1 MYKQWPAVFLTM
13 IFLVIIPIFWIFNY
27 IHTASQHASSQGG
40 VLDLRKWDFQANGVV
55 PLKGEWELYR
65 DQLLTPESFQ
75 ASHSSS
81 DKTPEP
87 TGLVHVPGIWNS
99 YMGSAGSRK
108 ATGYATYRLRVL
120 VPERENKIY
129 GFKTDNIRSA
139 NRIFING
146 TEVGASGD
154 PAVSSKEGVQRNIP
168 YAGFASINGGEI
180 EILVQ
185 IANYSYSSGGMV
197 YPISFGDFKMIMDIE
212 KTEFFGD
219 SLIAFGF
226 LVSTVYFLLLYRLR
240 RQETSLLYL
249 GGISL
254 FACIYVLTHGEK
266 VIGDLFPALP
276 YDAVLRLQMIAS
288 VGVYFCVVHYV
299 AAHSPAAVHRP
310 VMLLCRW
317 ITGIDMI
324 VALCVPT
331 LLFSKW
337 DGGWLIWSMFILGY
351 IIYMMIKNLRLRTLD
366 RLFML
371 VNILCLLIV
380 IIVSLLNVYGKL
392 ESQLPSSYGILIF
405 LIAQALQS
413 AFRSAKSF
421 HEVEKLSRKLL
432 TLDGLKD
439 EFMASTS
446 HELRTPLHGI
456 VNMSSSLLEGV
467 AGELNPQQRQHL
479 SMITATGKR
488 LSLLVNDI
496 LDWARLKNGDI
507 ILAQRPVDLRPV
519 VSAVLDILTFTTG
532 SGKRLQFVQEWPE
545 NLPLL
550 KADENR
556 IQQILYNLLGNAIKF
571 TAEGTITV
579 SAEDCGREV
588 KIAVADTG
596 IGIAAERQDTIFL
609 PFGEI
614 GKPVD
619 PTFLGMGLGLSITKK
634 LVELGGGRIWVES
647 EPGKGSVFYF
657 TVPVADISRSPESKT
672 GLTQV
677 TFIGRGPAA
686 QTEVAAASDMK
697 PVEGT
702 LLIVDDDPVNLQ
714 VLTDI
719 LSVDNYRVVAV
730 HEGTAALGQL
740 SLNRNIDLVI
750 TDWMM
755 PGMSGLELCREI
767 RLIFPLSSLPVLMLT
782 ARSRADDIELAFQS
796 GINDYLGKPVDA
808 VELRARV
815 RTLIT
820 LRRSVQKAVRT
831 EMAFLQAQIKPHFLY
846 NALNTIIYMSKAE
859 PSKATQLL
867 LDLSKYLRGSFDFQ
881 NRDKLIPLHKELELV
896 KAFLSLESARF
907 EERLKVSY
915 DIHASMNVL
924 LPPLTIQPIV
934 ENAVRHGVMKKAAGG
949 TIRMIIQ
956 ESDQTIKVTV
966 KDDGIGMPKE
976 QLDMIL
982 SGQSGSGV
990 GLMNIDR
997 RLLSLYGRGL
1007 QVESRLHQGTE
1018 VYFEI
1023 PKETAGGY
1031 RQGEERALF

>member
-1 MYKQWPAVFLTM
+1 MPKQWPAVLLIV

-27 IHTASQHASSQGG
+27 IHAASLHASSVGG
-40 VLDLRKWDFQANGVV
+40 VLDLRKWDLQANGVV
-55 PLKGEWELYR
+55 PLKGEWEFYR
-65 DQLLTPESFQ
+65 SQLLTPESFQ
-75 ASHSSS
+75 TAHSSP
-81 DKTPEP
+81 DKTPKF

-99 YMGSAGSRK
+99 YIGSTGSPK
-108 ATGYATYRLRVL
+108 ATGYATYRLRIL

-129 GFKTDNIRSA
+129 GIKPDNIRSA
-139 NRIFING
+139 NRIFVNG
-146 TEVGASGD
+146 TEIGASGD
-154 PAVSSKEGVQRNIP
+154 PAAPGKEGVQRNIP
-168 YAGFASINGGEI
+168 YAGFVSINGGNI

-197 YPISFGDFKMIMDIE
+197 YPISFGDYKAIMDIE
-212 KTEFFGD
+212 KKEFFGD

-226 LVSTVYFLLLYRLR
+226 MVSTVYFMLLYRLR

-299 AAHSPAAVHRP
+299 ALYSRAAVHRP
-310 VMLLCRW
+310 VLLLCRW
-317 ITGIDMI
+317 ITGIDII
-324 VALCVPT
+324 VALSVPT

-337 DGGWLIWSMFILGY
+337 DGVWLVWSIFILGY
-351 IIYMMIKNLRLRTLD
+351 IIYMMIKSLRLRSLD

-371 VNILCLLIV
+371 VNILSLLII

-392 ESQLPSSYGILIF
+392 ESQLPSSYGIMLF
-405 LIAQALQS
+405 LIAQALQF
-413 AFRSAKSF
+413 AFRSANSF
-421 HEVEKLSRKLL
+421 HEVEQLSQKLL
-432 TLDGLKD
+432 TLDGLKN

-467 AGELNPQQRQHL
+467 AGELNPKQKQHL
-479 SMITATGKR
+479 SMIAATGKR

-507 ILAQRPVDLRPV
+507 ILDQRPVDLRPV
-519 VSAVLDILTFTTG
+519 VSAVLDILIFTTG

-550 KADENR
+550 NGDENR

-596 IGIAAERQDTIFL
+596 IGIAAERHDTIFL

-614 GKPVD
+614 GQPVD
-619 PTFLGMGLGLSITKK
+619 PAFLGMGLGLSITKK

-647 EPGKGSVFYF
+647 EPDKGSVFFF
-657 TVPVADISRSPESKT
+657 TVPVSDIPLSTESKT
-672 GLTQV
+672 ALKQV
-677 TFIGRGPAA
+677 TFMGRGPTALA
-686 QTEVAAASDMK
+686 EQAAASETK

-719 LSVDNYRVVAV
+719 LSVDNYRVIAV
-730 HEGTAALGQL
+730 NEGTAALGLL

-755 PGMSGLELCREI
+755 PKMSGLELCREI
-767 RLIFPLSSLPVLMLT
+767 RLVYPLFRLPVLMLT

-808 VELRARV
+808 IELRARV

-820 LRRSVQKAVRT
+820 LRRSVQNAVRT

-846 NALNTIIYMSKAE
+846 NALNTIIYMSKVE
-859 PSKATQLL
+859 SSKATGLL

-915 DIHASMNVL
+915 DIHAPMNTL

-934 ENAVRHGVMKKAAGG
+934 ENAVRHGIMKKAAGG
-949 TIRMIIQ
+949 TIQLTIQ
-956 ESDQTIKVTV
+956 ETDQMIKVMVT
-966 KDDGIGMPKE
+966 DDGVGMPKE

-982 SGQSGSGV
+982 SGESGSGV

-997 RLLSLYGRGL
+997 RLHSLYGRGL
-1007 QVESRLHQGTE
+1007 QVETRLHQGTE

-1023 PKETAGGY
+1023 PKESSGGHS
-1031 RQGEERALF
+1031 QGKEEVLS

>member
-1 MYKQWPAVFLTM
+1 MRKQWPTVLLTV
-13 IFLVIIPIFWIFNY
+13 IFLIIIPILWIFNY
-27 IHTASQHASSQGG
+27 MHTASQHASSQGG
-40 VLDLRKWDFQANGVV
+40 VLDLRKWDFQANGAV
-55 PLKGEWELYR
+55 PLQGEWEFYR

-75 ASHSSS
+75 TAHSSPG
-81 DKTPEP
+81 KTPEY

-99 YMGSAGSRK
+99 YIGSTGNPR
-108 ATGYATYRLRVL
+108 ATGYATFRLHVL
-120 VPERENKIY
+120 VPEHENKIY
-129 GFKTDNIRSA
+129 GIKTDNIRSA
-139 NRIFING
+139 NRLFING
-146 TEVGASGD
+146 TEIGASGD
-154 PAVSSKEGVQRNIP
+154 PATSSRDGVQRNIP

-197 YPISFGDFKMIMDIE
+197 YPISLGDYKTIMNIE

-226 LVSTVYFLLLYRLR
+226 LVSTIYFMLLYRLR

-266 VIGDLFPALP
+266 IIGDLFPALP
-276 YDAVLRLQMIAS
+276 YDVVLRLQMIAS

-299 AAHSPAAVHRP
+299 AVHSQAAVHRL

-317 ITGIDMI
+317 ISGIDLI
-324 VALCVPT
+324 IAVCVPT
-331 LLFSKW
+331 LLFSRW
-337 DGGWLIWSMFILGY
+337 DGVWLVWSVFFVGY
-351 IIYMMIKNLRLRTLD
+351 IIYLMIKNLRLRTVD
-366 RLFML
+366 RFFML
-371 VNILCLLIV
+371 VNMISLLIV

-392 ESQLPSSYGILIF
+392 ESQLLSSYGILLF

-413 AFRSAKSF
+413 AFRSANSF
-421 HEVEKLSRKLL
+421 HEVEQLSQRLL

-467 AGELNPQQRQHL
+467 AGELNPKQQHHL
-479 SMITATGKR
+479 SMIAATGKR

-519 VSAVLDILTFTTG
+519 VSVVLDILTFTTG

-550 KADENR
+550 NADENR
-556 IQQILYNLLGNAIKF
+556 FQQILYNLLGNAIKF

-579 SAEDCGREV
+579 SAEDYGREV
-588 KIAVADTG
+588 KIAIADTG
-596 IGIAAERQDTIFL
+596 IGIAAERHDQIFL

-619 PTFLGMGLGLSITKK
+619 PALLGMGLGLSITKK

-647 EPGKGSVFYF
+647 EPDKGSVFYF
-657 TVPVADISRSPESKT
+657 TVPVADIARSPESKT

-677 TFIGRGPAA
+677 TFIGHGPTA
-686 QTEVAAASDMK
+686 QIEVAAVSDMK
-697 PVEGT
+697 LVEGT

-719 LSVDNYRVVAV
+719 LSVNNYRVVAV
-730 HEGTAALGQL
+730 DKGTAALEEL

-767 RLIFPLSSLPVLMLT
+767 RLTFPLSRLPVLMLT

-796 GINDYLGKPVDA
+796 GINDFLSKPVDA
-808 VELRARV
+808 IELRARV

-820 LRRSVQKAVRT
+820 LRRSVQNAVRT

-846 NALNTIIYMSKAE
+846 NALNTITYMSKVE
-859 PSKATQLL
+859 SSKATQLL

-907 EERLKVSY
+907 EERLKVTY
-915 DIHASMNVL
+915 DIHASMNTL

-934 ENAVRHGVMKKAAGG
+934 ENAVRHGIMKKAAGG
-949 TIRMIIQ
+949 TIQLVVQ
-956 ESDQTIKVTV
+956 ETDRTIKVTV
-966 KDDGIGMPKE
+966 TDDGVGMPKE
-976 QLDMIL
+976 RLDMIL
-982 SGQSGSGV
+982 SGESGSGV

-997 RLLSLYGRGL
+997 RLLSLYGKGL
-1007 QVESRLHQGTE
+1007 QVETRPHQGTE

-1031 RQGEERALF
+1031 RHGEEEALS